1 MKIRVV
7 AVGKV
12 KEKYFREAIEE
23 YSVRLSRFCEF
34 SVSEVKEENYDK
46 PTPALVKKIIA
57 DEGERIKK
65 AIKGYT
71 VVFSPEGKKYSSEG
85 FADRIKK
92 LTDEGVGEISFV
104 IGGSYG
110 IDGEV
115 KRAAKESVSFSD
127 MTFPHTLAR
136 VMALEQLYRAF
147 MIITGSVY
155 NK

>member
-1 MKIRVV
+1 MIKIRVV

-71 VVFSPEGKKYSSEG
+71 VVFSPEGEKNSSVG

-92 LTDEGVGEISFV
+92 TYRRRRRRNFFRD
-104 IGGSYG
+104 
-110 IDGEV
+110 
-115 KRAAKESVSFSD
+115 R
-127 MTFPHTLAR
+127 R
-136 VMALEQLYRAF
+136 QLRH
-147 MIITGSVY
+147 
-155 NK
+155 